1 VSRWKN
7 EAVVSKQVKKG
18 KALRSQKKIGL
29 TRRLVNPASEFSSS
43 VKPPEVVAKHGYQE
57 EKTSKPAP
65 PARPENRSNPRAVP
79 MIEAQPHPEGRPS
92 KRVTRFASPHSIS
105 VSVVDEKTVSPDIA
119 FDEVATWA
127 ADLVPLKRIRG
138 KYKSKFVGETPRQ
151 RARRDTGY
159 VLKSKARKR
168 EELAKSLGYESAADH
183 KMSERHKRFEEINR
197 KEIERAMRGGDYS
210 KLTALRRALVY
221 FTEALNAEFNKAV
234 TERGDF
240 REVAFRLQLLT
251 NLKSTIA

>member
-1 VSRWKN
+1 M
-7 EAVVSKQVKKG
+7 SKQEKKG
-18 KALRSQKKIGL
+18 KTVRSQKKTGL
-29 TRRLVNPASEFSSS
+29 TRRLVKPASESSS
-43 VKPPEVVAKHGYQE
+43 TKQREVVAKDGNPKG
-57 EKTSKPAP
+57 KTSKPAP
-65 PARPENRSNPRAVP
+65 LARPESQSGSAPVAQVEEQARPVGGRGKRATRLPLLETISVP
-79 MIEAQPHPEGRPS
+79 ELAEQ
-92 KRVTRFASPHSIS
+92 TASPHIAS
-105 VSVVDEKTVSPDIA
+105 DEA
-119 FDEVATWA
+119 ATA
-127 ADLVPLKRIRG
+127 TGVPPPPKKNRG

-183 KMSERHKRFEEINR
+183 KMAERHKRFEELNR

-240 REVAFRLQLLT
+240 REVAFRLQLLA

>member
-1 VSRWKN
+1 
-7 EAVVSKQVKKG
+7 VSKQEKKG
-18 KALRSQKKIGL
+18 KAVRSQTKIGL
-29 TRRLVNPASEFSSS
+29 TRRPVKPASESSS
-43 VKPPEVVAKHGYQE
+43 VKQREVVAKDGNPKG
-57 EKTSKPAP
+57 KTSKPAP
-65 PARPENRSNPRAVP
+65 PARPEKQSGSASVFQVQEQARQVG
-79 MIEAQPHPEGRPS
+79 GRG
-92 KRVTRFASPHSIS
+92 KRVTRLPLPGTIS
-105 VSVVDEKTVSPDIA
+105 VPVVAGETVSPHIA
-119 FDEVATWA
+119 FDEAATA
-127 ADLVPLKRIRG
+127 AHVPAPPKKIRG

-168 EELAKSLGYESAADH
+168 EELAKSLGYESAADY
-183 KMSERHKRFEEINR
+183 KLAERHKRFEEINR